1 MILNKKKIL
10 TGVMMCS
17 AGMAVADDYVDDI
30 PEVPASVMRSDASAG
45 NGEAIHD
52 EPMITVKQGN
62 NYIVPIAIA
71 HPNRI
76 VTPFSNPEVIST
88 SLTGMKA
95 DGSCSEICIKDNV
108 VYVATN
114 KQVPVTMFVNERGNE
129 SASISLTLVPKKI
142 PPREIALRFENQNQF
157 LAKQTG
163 SKEAEAWE
171 QDQPYV
177 ETLKKLLRSIAL
189 NEIPSGYTVHPLGKD
204 TADTPICRSEY
215 VKTTFTNGQLLK
227 GHALNVYIG
236 VVTNHTGSAVE
247 INEQMCGSWDVVAV
261 AAFPNVVLEPGQ
273 KTEIY
278 VVKRVH
284 HEEKIKNFRPSL
296 VN

>member
-95 DGSCSEICIKDNV
+95 DGSCSEICIKAGAGNNV
-108 VYVATN
+108 R
-114 KQVPVTMFVNERGNE
+114 ER
-129 SASISLTLVPKKI
+129 
-142 PPREIALRFENQNQF
+142 
-157 LAKQTG
+157 
-163 SKEAEAWE
+163 
-171 QDQPYV
+171 
-177 ETLKKLLRSIAL
+177 
-189 NEIPSGYTVHPLGKD
+189 
-204 TADTPICRSEY
+204 
-215 VKTTFTNGQLLK
+215 K
-227 GHALNVYIG
+227 G
-236 VVTNHTGSAVE
+236 
-247 INEQMCGSWDVVAV
+247 
-261 AAFPNVVLEPGQ
+261 
-273 KTEIY
+273 
-278 VVKRVH
+278 
-284 HEEKIKNFRPSL
+284 
-296 VN
+296 

>member
-1 MILNKKKIL
+1 MTLNKKIL

-17 AGMAVADDYVDDI
+17 AGLAVADDYIDDI
-30 PEVPASVMRSDASAG
+30 PDVPASVMRSDTAPSG

-114 KQVPVTMFVNERGNE
+114 KQVPVTMFVNEKGNE

-157 LAKQTG
+157 MAKQTG
-163 SKEAEAWE
+163 SK
-171 QDQPYV
+171 D
-177 ETLKKLLRSIAL
+177 KKLLRSIAL
-189 NEIPSGYTVHPLGKD
+189 NEIPSGYTVHNLGKD
-204 TADTPICRSEY
+204 SADTPICRSDY
-215 VKTTFTNGQLLK
+215 VKTTFENGQLLK

-236 VVTNHTGSAVE
+236 VVSNHTGSAVE

-278 VVKRVH
+278 VVKRVK

-296 VN
+296 VR

>member
-17 AGMAVADDYVDDI
+17 AGMAVADDY
-30 PEVPASVMRSDASAG
+30 MRSDASAG

-142 PPREIALRFENQNQF
+142 PPREIALRFENG
-157 LAKQTG
+157 KQG
-163 SKEAEAWE
+163 SGSMGA
-171 QDQPYV
+171 
-177 ETLKKLLRSIAL
+177 
-189 NEIPSGYTVHPLGKD
+189 
-204 TADTPICRSEY
+204 
-215 VKTTFTNGQLLK
+215 
-227 GHALNVYIG
+227 
-236 VVTNHTGSAVE
+236 GSAL
-247 INEQMCGSWDVVAV
+247 C
-261 AAFPNVVLEPGQ
+261 
-273 KTEIY
+273 
-278 VVKRVH
+278 
-284 HEEKIKNFRPSL
+284 
-296 VN
+296 

>member
-1 MILNKKKIL
+1 MTLNNRIL
-10 TGVMMCS
+10 TATIMMCG
-17 AGMAVADDYVDDI
+17 AGIAVADDFNDEI
-30 PEVPASVMRSDASAG
+30 PDVPASVMRSDNSPAG

-52 EPMITVKQGN
+52 EPVITVKQGN

-114 KQVPVTMFVNERGNE
+114 KQVPVTMFVNEKGNE

-142 PPREIALRFENQNQF
+142 PPREIALKFENQNQF
-157 LAKQTG
+157 MAKQTG

-171 QDQPYV
+171 QDQPYI

-189 NEIPSGYTVHPLGKD
+189 NEIPSGYTVHNLGKD
-204 TADTPICRSEY
+204 SADTPICRHSTCISASY
-215 VKTTFTNGQLLK
+215 PTTPDLPWKSTNRC
-227 GHALNVYIG
+227 A
-236 VVTNHTGSAVE
+236 
-247 INEQMCGSWDVVAV
+247 D
-261 AAFPNVVLEPGQ
+261 PGM
-273 KTEIY
+273 
-278 VVKRVH
+278 
-284 HEEKIKNFRPSL
+284 L
-296 VN
+296 